1 MNTPTRRL
9 LGLAA
14 VVAVV
19 AASCSALTREP
30 ELDPPPSL
38 SVQTGPGAR
47 FVGTAAGF
55 SDWYGP
61 GSMRHVGATEAGRA
75 ALEITAEPG
84 GLQANARKAL
94 VPLRDGSPFSWSFSV
109 RTADWSQVAN
119 IQFRLHTTDDDFFYA
134 NVRDRTART
143 ALVDDAWQRVQ
154 LSRADFLTVGE
165 PDWRRL
171 EAVSFAVW
179 GFTDG
184 EDGPTSPTVLVDE
197 VQTHPRLDRSA
208 PGAGVVTL
216 SFDDGDESVA
226 DAARLMR
233 EHYFR
238 GTAFVVPDLV
248 DEPGFLDGGDLES
261 LDDLGWDLGGHS
273 DIPLTE
279 LTTEALEDNV
289 EATARWLRERGSRG
303 SHLYAYP
310 NGAVDPEVRR
320 VVADYFS
327 VGRTINENVQPVG
340 DIDPYAVKSLNV
352 YSDQSLEDVI
362 RIVDASVDARDWLV
376 LTFHRVG
383 DETGDGLDWTTEK
396 FSGLLD
402 HLAARGIEVQPMSE
416 VLAPM

>member
-30 ELDPPPSL
+30 EPGSPPSL
-38 SVQTGPGAR
+38 AVQTGPGTR

-55 SDWYGP
+55 ADWYGP

-75 ALEITAEPG
+75 ALQITAAPG
-84 GLQANARKAL
+84 GLQANARK
-94 VPLRDGSPFSWSFSV
+94 PLRPVRDGSPFSWSFSV
-109 RTADWSQVAN
+109 RTADWSEVAN
-119 IQFRLHTTDDDFFYA
+119 VQFRLHTTDDDFFYA

-154 LSRADFLTVGE
+154 LSRADFGTVGS
-165 PDWRRL
+165 PDWKRL
-171 EAVSFAVW
+171 DAVSFAVW
-179 GFTDG
+179 GVTEG
-184 EDGPTSPTVLVDE
+184 VAEPTSPTVLVDE

-226 DAARLMR
+226 AAARLMR
-233 EHYFR
+233 ERFFR

-248 DEPGFLDGGDLES
+248 GDEGYLDEGDLDL
-261 LDDLGWDLGGHS
+261 LDDLAWDIGGHS
-273 DIPLTE
+273 DIPLTD
-279 LTTEALEDNV
+279 LGTEVLEDNV
-289 EATARWLRERGSRG
+289 GATAGWLRERGSRG
-303 SHLYAYP
+303 SYLYAYP

-320 VVADYFS
+320 VVADHFS

-340 DIDPYAVKSLNV
+340 DIDPYALKSLNV

-362 RIVDASVDARDWLV
+362 RIVDASVDARDWLI

-396 FSGLLD
+396 FTGLLD

>member
-30 ELDPPPSL
+30 ELDPPPAL

-94 VPLRDGSPFSWSFSV
+94 DPLRDGTPFSWSFSV

-119 IQFRLHTTDDDFFYA
+119 IQFRLHTADDDFFYA

-154 LSRADFLTVGE
+154 LSRADFLTVGA